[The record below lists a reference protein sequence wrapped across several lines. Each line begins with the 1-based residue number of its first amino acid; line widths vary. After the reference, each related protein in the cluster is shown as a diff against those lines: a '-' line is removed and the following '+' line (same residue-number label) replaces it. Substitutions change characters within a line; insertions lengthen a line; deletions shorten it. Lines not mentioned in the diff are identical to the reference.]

1 MGRPVGREHL
11 IQWLAGAAI
20 ALAAFGALARE
31 DSPAPSVDAPTFAA
45 AKGGA
50 GCADRLRALLAA
62 QPWPLPGTHLRTA
75 RCLVRTGD
83 TAGALAEVRHA
94 ISHPAFREHDNL
106 VADPDLA
113 PLHESPE
120 WPGLVEQAS
129 SKAALPEPMGS
140 GVHIAYMRRHP
151 PRAPPRGLLDRTGP
165 VNVVLVVW
173 VAPDASPAQ
182 VDFEES
188 SGFAEVDARAV
199 AAAGKWRYLPAHAG
213 GETFGYPMRIPVRF
227 DP

>member
-1 MGRPVGREHL
+1 MGRPGGREHL

-20 ALAAFGALARE
+20 ALVAFGALARE
-31 DSPAPSVDAPTFAA
+31 DSPASSVDALAA
-45 AKGGA
+45 AEDGT

-62 QPWPLPGTHLRTA
+62 QPWPLPGTHLRAA
-75 RCLVRTGD
+75 RCLVRAGD
-83 TAGALAEVRHA
+83 TAGALAEVRNA
-94 ISHPAFREHDNL
+94 IDHPAFREHDNL

-113 PLHESPE
+113 PLHGSPE

-129 SKAALPEPMGS
+129 SKSALPEPMGS
-140 GVHIAYMRRHP
+140 GVDIAYMRRHP
-151 PRAPPRGLLDRTGP
+151 PRAPPRGLLDRIGP
-165 VNVVLVVW
+165 VTVLLIVW
-173 VAPDASPAQ
+173 VAPDALPAQ
-182 VDFEES
+182 VDVEES

-213 GETFGYPMRIPVRF
+213 GETFGYPTRIPVRF